1 MAVWNREQVLAQL
14 HASPLAQRWQHLA
27 RRERLML
34 GLLAVF
40 LLGTLLYLGVWR
52 PVSSQKVE
60 ALRYLEQQ
68 RELHGYLQ
76 VRAPE
81 VMDLQRR
88 PAVSLDPARLQGLVT
103 ASATE
108 KGLAVERLDSEG
120 SGGVQVS
127 LQPAGFDRLLSW
139 FGDLQAQG
147 VRIEEAG
154 LDRQGDGRIAARLT
168 LRVAF

>member
-1 MAVWNREQVLAQL
+1 MAVWNREQILTRLQ
-14 HASPLAQRWQHLA
+14 ASPLAQRWQHMA

-40 LLGTLLYLGVWR
+40 LLSTLMYLGVWR
-52 PVSSQKVE
+52 PVASQKIE
-60 ALRYLEQQ
+60 AQLYLFQQ
-68 RELHGYLQ
+68 RELHAYLQ
-76 VRAPE
+76 ARAPA
-81 VMDLQRR
+81 VMERQGR
-88 PAVSLDPARLQGLVT
+88 PVINLDPARLQGLVT
-103 ASATE
+103 ASAAE

-127 LQPAGFDRLLSW
+127 LQPAGFERLLSW
-139 FGDLQAQG
+139 FDELQAQG

-168 LRVAF
+168 LRVAL

>member
-1 MAVWNREQVLAQL
+1 MAVWNREQVKAQL
-14 HASPLAQRWQHLA
+14 QASPLAQRWQHMA
-27 RRERLML
+27 RRERVML
-34 GLLAVF
+34 GGLAVF
-40 LLGTLLYLGVWR
+40 LLSTLLYLGVWH
-52 PVSSQKVE
+52 PVANQKAE
-60 ALRYLEQQ
+60 AQLYLQQQ
-68 RELHGYLQ
+68 RELHAYLQ
-76 VRAPE
+76 ARTPE
-81 VMDLQRR
+81 IVENQRR
-88 PAVSLDPARLQGLVT
+88 PVVSLEPARLQGLVT

-139 FGDLQAQG
+139 LDELQALG

-168 LRVAF
+168 LRVAL